1 MEAMI
6 LLDRGPLILAAA
18 LTALG
23 VWMAA
28 AARPAL
34 KRAVGVGVAH
44 AGPMALLAA
53 GPPSSADLAAATGL
67 VACAYVI
74 FGAALSARL
83 NEVYRTQEADE
94 LDASDDAAEGESTI
108 GHGFGLSAPIKAG
121 SHPGMDPGM
130 AAGIKP
136 HSEPQNELR
145 DAPRSA
151 QRDQHTDGRRSEDRM
166 VPRKDPEKGRGAGPG
181 AGR

>member
-1 MEAMI
+1 METII
-6 LLDRGPLILAAA
+6 LMERGPQILAAA

-67 VACAYVI
+67 VACAYVV
-74 FGAALSARL
+74 FGAALAVRL

-94 LDASDDAAEGESTI
+94 LDAADDAAEGEPST
-108 GHGFGLSAPIKAG
+108 GHGSGFSAPINAR
-121 SHPGMDPGM
+121 SHPGMDPGTD
-130 AAGIKP
+130 ARIEP
-136 HSEPQNELR
+136 QSEPQS
-145 DAPRSA
+145 DPRNVHKN
-151 QRDQHTDGRRSEDRM
+151 QQGGGRRSE
-166 VPRKDPEKGRGAGPG
+166 PRIDPFKDPEPGRGAGFG